1 MLDRPIPPAFC
12 NAPCPSPPDL
22 RTLGMPGAS
31 WGNKHQIRT
40 LGRNEAPGPL
50 LLSGCTI
57 CCGHCGTR
65 ASSAASASLWAP
77 LRLFSRLV
85 AFSGLLVAAAPPRM
99 EAMGAAGSGVADFA
113 LCCKARGPLFAWI
126 SQWHCNSNKP
136 ARVHLL
142 MANAAPMA
150 CSCGRPINTRT
161 IAWLVASVGLPQ
173 RPLSWLSFRSEN
185 SGGGL
190 CVSNANCKHH
200 TGVSRWICV
209 CSNSSRGPLVR
220 PLCLSWGLGFGCSI
234 PQCPPVLPPFGSE
247 MPLETI

>member
-1 MLDRPIPPAFC
+1 MLDRPIPPAFY
-12 NAPCPSPPDL
+12 NAPCPSPPNL

-57 CCGHCGTR
+57 CRGHCGTR

-113 LCCKARGPLFAWI
+113 LCCKARSPVFAWI
-126 SQWHCNSNKP
+126 SQWHCNSNRTRPNTSADGKRG
-136 ARVHLL
+136 ASGLL
-142 MANAAPMA
+142 MGPTYQHQDHCLA
-150 CSCGRPINTRT
+150 CGLGRP
-161 IAWLVASVGLPQ
+161 AS
-173 RPLSWLSFRSEN
+173 
-185 SGGGL
+185 
-190 CVSNANCKHH
+190 AA
-200 TGVSRWICV
+200 
-209 CSNSSRGPLVR
+209 
-220 PLCLSWGLGFGCSI
+220 
-234 PQCPPVLPPFGSE
+234 
-247 MPLETI
+247 LELALF